1 MSLDGEMGGEDGPM
15 GPKGA
20 GERCHRGSGDRGD
33 INAASCAA
41 RMGGR
46 ALLMARMHA
55 LYQRY

>member
-1 MSLDGEMGGEDGPM
+1 M

-20 GERCHRGSGDRGD
+20 GERCHHGSGDRGD

-46 ALLMARMHA
+46 ALLMARTHA